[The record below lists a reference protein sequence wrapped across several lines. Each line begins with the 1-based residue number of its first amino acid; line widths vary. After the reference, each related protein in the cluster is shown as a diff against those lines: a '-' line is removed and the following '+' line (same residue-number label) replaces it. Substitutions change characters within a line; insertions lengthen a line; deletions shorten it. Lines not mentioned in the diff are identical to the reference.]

1 MADKTYKMTVSFS
14 DGSTVDAG
22 TFVAPQGPQGAR
34 GATGPEGPQGPVG
47 PQGPSGILGEWQALT
62 ATTELDDGVYIFTV
76 TTFDGV
82 AIGKVKN
89 GQGKIM
95 IPEYTS
101 SEYTTFTEIDIA
113 NKKFQKMLQTVME
126 VNIET
131 YDVTSST
138 MEFGVGDLTNY
149 PIKSIKYILLKNS
162 L

>member
-1 MADKTYKMTVSFS
+1 MADKTYRMIVTLS
-14 DGSTVDAG
+14 DGNTVNAG
-22 TFVAPQGPQGAR
+22 TFVAPQGPQG
-34 GATGPEGPQGPVG
+34 
-47 PQGPSGILGEWQALT
+47 PQGPSGALGDWQNLNAN
-62 ATTELDDGVYIFTV
+62 TELDDGIYIFTV
-76 TTFDGV
+76 TAFDGV

-95 IPEYTS
+95 ISNFTS
-101 SEYTTFTEIDIA
+101 SEYTMFTEIDIV

-126 VNIET
+126 VNTET

-149 PIKSIKYILLKNS
+149 PIKYILLKNS

>member
-1 MADKTYKMTVSFS
+1 MADRTYRMTVSFS

-22 TFVAPQGPQGAR
+22 TFVAPQGPQG
-34 GATGPEGPQGPVG
+34 
-47 PQGPSGILGEWQALT
+47 PQGPSGALGDWQNLT
-62 ATTELDDGVYIFTV
+62 DDTELNDGVYIFTV
-76 TTFDGV
+76 IAFDGV

-95 IPEYTS
+95 ISAFTS
-101 SEYTTFTEIDIA
+101 SEYTMFTEIDIV

-126 VNIET
+126 VNTET
-131 YDVTSST
+131 FDVTSST

-149 PIKSIKYILLKNS
+149 PIKYILLKNS

>member
-1 MADKTYKMTVSFS
+1 MADKTYRMTVSFS

-22 TFVAPQGPQGAR
+22 TFVAPQGP
-34 GATGPEGPQGPVG
+34 VG
-47 PQGPSGILGEWQALT
+47 PQGPSGALGDWQNLT
-62 ATTELDDGVYIFTV
+62 ADTELNDGVYIFTV
-76 TTFDGV
+76 IAFYGV

-89 GQGKIM
+89 GEGKIM
-95 IPEYTS
+95 ISEYTS
-101 SEYTTFTEIDIA
+101 SEYTTFTEIDIV

-126 VNIET
+126 VNTET

-149 PIKSIKYILLKNS
+149 PIKYILLKNS

>member
-1 MADKTYKMTVSFS
+1 MADKTYRMTVTLS
-14 DGSTVDAG
+14 DGSSIDAG
-22 TFVAPQGPQGAR
+22 TFVAPQGP
-34 GATGPEGPQGPVG
+34 EGPAGQGG
-47 PQGPSGILGEWQALT
+47 GLGDWQNLNAN
-62 ATTELDDGVYIFTV
+62 TELDDGVYIFTV
-76 TTFDGV
+76 TAFDGV

-95 IPEYTS
+95 ISNFTS
-101 SEYTTFTEIDIA
+101 SEYTMFTEIDIV

-126 VNIET
+126 VNTET

-149 PIKSIKYILLKNS
+149 PIKYILLKNS